1 MATRYPNKE
10 NLGMRNGG
18 TYLAFAKF
26 WWFGMNE
33 NFARLLK
40 VLLNHE

>member
-1 MATRYPNKE
+1 MATRYPIGFKE

-26 WWFGMNE
+26 WWFGKSE
-33 NFARLLK
+33 NFARLL
-40 VLLNHE
+40 LNHE

>member
-1 MATRYPNKE
+1 LGTQKDLKE
-10 NLGMRNGG
+10 NMGMRNRG

-26 WWFGMNE
+26 WWFGKNE
-33 NFARLLK
+33 NVARLLK